1 MRVFVHMPKCAGTS
15 TIHLMNKYAGVNDV
29 QWQPNIDFLRSVSRR
44 TELVSLY
51 KTKPISVLG
60 NPIIVGHI
68 FPIRYVNQ
76 SNLNKEFRLVTI
88 LRDPIQ
94 RLISHYK
101 FFTENT
107 FNGNYLWECFQ
118 LQDGS
123 FEEFAFSAEMQ
134 NLYSSYISG
143 VDLNMFTYIGIYEDL
158 ESSVKACLDSFDI
171 SYPEELVVPVKNKTK
186 SNSVINISSDLERA
200 LKDFHSD
207 DYAIYNFALNK
218 FHKKQGGSSNGF

>member
-60 NPIIVGHI
+60 NPIIAGHI

-94 RLISHYK
+94 RLMSHY
-101 FFTENT
+101 
-107 FNGNYLWECFQ
+107 
-118 LQDGS
+118 LQKIRLTDT
-123 FEEFAFSAEMQ
+123 
-134 NLYSSYISG
+134 ISG
-143 VDLNMFTYIGIYEDL
+143 SAFNYKMALLKSLHFPLKCRICTLHTY
-158 ESSVKACLDSFDI
+158 
-171 SYPEELVVPVKNKTK
+171 
-186 SNSVINISSDLERA
+186 
-200 LKDFHSD
+200 
-207 DYAIYNFALNK
+207 
-218 FHKKQGGSSNGF
+218 QGLI

>member
-15 TIHLMNKYAGVNDV
+15 TIHLMNKYAAENEI

-76 SNLNKEFRLVTI
+76 CNLNKEFRLVTI

-94 RLISHYK
+94 RLMSHYK

-107 FNGNYLWECFQ
+107 FNGHYLWECFQ

-218 FHKKQGGSSNGF
+218 FHKKTGRVQ